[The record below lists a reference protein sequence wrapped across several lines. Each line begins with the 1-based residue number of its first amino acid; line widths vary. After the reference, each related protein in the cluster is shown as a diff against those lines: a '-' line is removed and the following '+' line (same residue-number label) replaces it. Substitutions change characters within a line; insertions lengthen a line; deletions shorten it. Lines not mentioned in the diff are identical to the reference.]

1 MPIRAR
7 LPPLLVLDLV
17 LVIVILI
24 TFVQKHSEI
33 VRKKNFVQ
41 KISSLILLTVVV
53 KLKGF
58 ENNDFLGGNL

>member
-7 LPPLLVLDLV
+7 QPPLLVLDLV
-17 LVIVILI
+17 LVLVILI

-58 ENNDFLGGNL
+58 ENKDFLGGNL

>member
-7 LPPLLVLDLV
+7 LPPLLVIVLV
-17 LVIVILI
+17 LVLVFLI

-58 ENNDFLGGNL
+58 ENKDFLGGNL